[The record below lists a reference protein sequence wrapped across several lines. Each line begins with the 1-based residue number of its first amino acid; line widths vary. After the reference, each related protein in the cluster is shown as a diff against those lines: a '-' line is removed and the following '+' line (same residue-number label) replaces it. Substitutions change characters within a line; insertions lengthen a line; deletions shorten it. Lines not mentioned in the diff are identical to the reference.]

1 MGALDGR
8 HALVTGGGTGIGLAI
23 AVALARQGAQ
33 VTITGRREAP
43 LAEAAAAQDGLFPQ
57 VMDVASEESVEKG
70 FAAAEAARGP
80 VTIHVA
86 NAGIAETAPMH
97 KETLEHW
104 RKVLAT
110 NLDGVFLT
118 TRAALRQMRSE
129 GWGRI
134 ITISSIAGLRGLRYG
149 AAYSTSKHGVIGLT
163 RVISEECLGT
173 GITANAIC
181 PGYVRTP
188 IVEENARLI
197 AARSGLSEEA
207 AIAAMVKDNRHG
219 RLIEPEEVAAAALWL
234 CLPGSE
240 SVNGQTVPIAG
251 GQI

>member
-1 MGALDGR
+1 MAALAGR

-23 AVALARQGAQ
+23 ATALAEHGAQ
-33 VTITGRREAP
+33 VTITGRREGP
-43 LAEAAAAQDGLFPQ
+43 LAEAAAAHEGLHPL
-57 VMDVASEESVEKG
+57 VMDVTDEANVEAG
-70 FAAAEAARGP
+70 FAAAQQARGP

-97 KETLEHW
+97 KETLAHW

-134 ITISSIAGLRGLRYG
+134 ITISSIAGLRGLKYG

-163 RVISEECLGT
+163 RVVSEECMGS

-188 IVEENARLI
+188 IVEENAKLI
-197 AARSGLSEEA
+197 AARSGISEEA

-219 RLIEPEEVAAAALWL
+219 RLIEPEEIAAAAVWL

-240 SVNGQTVPIAG
+240 SVNGQTIPIAG
-251 GQI
+251 GQV